1 MIHLLLESS
10 PAGGSTTGIVEYL
23 TIFVLA
29 AFVGIEVVSKVPSIL
44 HTPLMSGSNAIHGIV
59 LVGAL
64 TIMGEA
70 HGTAEVVL
78 GFLAVFLA
86 TLNVVGGFVVTD
98 RMLEMFKAK
107 PGERARAQAAKA
119 EDTARGGVREPRDR
133 WGRRLMLA
141 VSFTLTTARDLAYLV
156 AIAGFIVALKGLS
169 SPRHAR
175 LGQPRR
181 RGGRHPGHRDDLHAA
196 DAAALGLEPRARPHR
211 HGPRRV
217 HRRASGPLRED
228 DGDAPAGGHLQR
240 RGRWRRRADLHRR
253 AACTSTRSGCS
264 RRSTSRP
271 RCCSAC

>member
-1 MIHLLLESS
+1 VIHLLLQSA
-10 PAGGSTTGIVEYL
+10 PTGGSTTGIVEYL

-107 PGERARAQAAKA
+107 PGDRTASRAKGAQAQAAKA
-119 EDTARGGVREPRDR
+119 EDAPSEPSGG
-133 WGRRLMLA
+133 
-141 VSFTLTTARDLAYLV
+141 
-156 AIAGFIVALKGLS
+156 
-169 SPRHAR
+169 
-175 LGQPRR
+175 
-181 RGGRHPGHRDDLHAA
+181 AA
-196 DAAALGLEPRARPHR
+196 
-211 HGPRRV
+211 
-217 HRRASGPLRED
+217 
-228 DGDAPAGGHLQR
+228 
-240 RGRWRRRADLHRR
+240 
-253 AACTSTRSGCS
+253 
-264 RRSTSRP
+264 
-271 RCCSAC
+271 